1 MFFIQND
8 VSFLGGIGLRR
19 VGVQK
24 VVIGV
29 FTPLHQL
36 ESEKRGWVKLCCVL
50 YFCAI
55 KKQIKR

>member
-36 ESEKRGWVKLCCVL
+36 ESEKRG
-50 YFCAI
+50 
-55 KKQIKR
+55 